1 MESTPLFE
9 LFEEDFKKIP
19 VFNSEELQLP
29 AKNADLLKQIFNCID
44 LTSLNTTDSSNDIED
59 FCEKVANFPK
69 NFPDMP
75 NVAAVCVYPV
85 FASILASKLKNLS
98 VNRAVVSASF
108 PSSQTFLET
117 KVEETKR
124 ALFFGANEVDIVI
137 SVGEFLEGNYEFVG
151 NEIASLKA
159 VAGKAHLKV
168 ILETGA
174 LQDAESIWKASLMAM
189 EAGADFIKT
198 STGKMSPAATPEAA
212 WVMTH
217 AIKAYAKKKSR
228 MVGFKP
234 AGGIASVE
242 DALLYW
248 AIQEQVLGEK
258 WLTNAYFRIGASRL
272 ANNLLTEIETI
283 NGHHQEVSYF

>member
-9 LFEEDFKKIP
+9 LFEKDFK
-19 VFNSEELQLP
+19 NLP
-29 AKNADLLKQIFNCID
+29 AFSMEAIRFPEKTEQLLMEIFNCID
-44 LTSLNTTDSSNDIED
+44 LTSLNTTDCSNGIED
-59 FCEKVANFPK
+59 FCEKVADFPK
-69 NFPDMP
+69 NFPAMP

-85 FASILASKLKNLS
+85 FASILASKLKNLA

-151 NEIASLKA
+151 NEISAIKEVS
-159 VAGKAHLKV
+159 GKAHLKV

-174 LQDAESIWKASLMAM
+174 LKDAESIWKASLMAM

-198 STGKMSPAATPEAA
+198 STGKMTPAATPEAA

-217 AIKAYAKKKSR
+217 AIKAYAQKKSR

-234 AGGIASVE
+234 AGGIVTVE

-258 WLTNAYFRIGASRL
+258 WLTNEFFRIGASRL
-272 ANNLLTEIETI
+272 ANNLLTEIETLKG
-283 NGHHQEVSYF
+283 NTQAVQYF

>member
-9 LFEEDFKKIP
+9 LFEEDFKQLS
-19 VFNSEELQLP
+19 VFNRETIQFPELSES
-29 AKNADLLKQIFNCID
+29 LLKQIFNCID
-44 LTSLNTTDSSNDIED
+44 LTSLNTTDNSNGIED
-59 FCEKVANFPK
+59 FCEKVADFPK
-69 NFPDMP
+69 HFPDMP

-85 FASILASKLKNLS
+85 FASVLASKLKNLP

-151 NEIASLKA
+151 NEITAIKA
-159 VAGKAHLKV
+159 VTGKAHLKV

-174 LQDAESIWKASLMAM
+174 LSDAESIWKASLMAM

-217 AIKAYAKKKSR
+217 AIKAYAQKKSR
-228 MVGFKP
+228 KVGFKP
-234 AGGIASVE
+234 AGGIVTVE

-248 AIQEQVLGEK
+248 AIHEQVLGEK
-258 WLTNAYFRIGASRL
+258 WLTNEFFRIGASRL
-272 ANNLLTEIETI
+272 ANNLLTEIEKLKGDTQAV
-283 NGHHQEVSYF
+283 HYF

>member
-9 LFEEDFKKIP
+9 LFEEDFKKITS
-19 VFNSEELQLP
+19 FNYADITLP
-29 AKNADLLKQIFNCID
+29 EKSAPLLKQIFNCID
-44 LTSLNTTDSSNDIED
+44 LTSLNTTDCSNNIED
-59 FCEKVANFPK
+59 FCEKVADFSK
-69 NFPDMP
+69 GFPDMP

-85 FASILASKLKNLS
+85 FASILASKLRNVP

-108 PSSQTFLET
+108 PSAQTFLET
-117 KVEETKR
+117 KVEETRR
-124 ALFFGANEVDIVI
+124 ALFFGSNEVDIVI

-151 NEIASLKA
+151 NEISAIKE

-174 LQDAESIWKASLMAM
+174 LKETEQIWKASLMAI

-217 AIKAYAKKKSR
+217 AIKAYAKKKSK
-228 MVGFKP
+228 MIGFKA
-234 AGGIASVE
+234 AGGIATVE

-258 WLTNAYFRIGASRL
+258 WLTNDYFRIGASRL
-272 ANNLLTEIETI
+272 ANNLLTEIEAI
-283 NGHHQEVSYF
+283 RGNNQEVSYF